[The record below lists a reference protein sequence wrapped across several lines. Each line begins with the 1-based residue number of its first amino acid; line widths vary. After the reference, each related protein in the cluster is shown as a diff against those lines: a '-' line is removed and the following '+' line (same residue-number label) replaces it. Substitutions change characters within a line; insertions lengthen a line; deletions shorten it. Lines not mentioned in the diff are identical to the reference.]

1 MKCKLPRGQY
11 RISITSGCNMK
22 CVYCHNE
29 GNKAVASLTIDQIKK
44 IIESSKDVG
53 LEEIRLTG
61 GDPLTHPNIYEIC
74 RMISEDY
81 HLKISINT
89 NGILI
94 DKLLYMIDNGWIQR
108 VVIGL
113 DYFNGNISKN
123 SPIGLSSKEI
133 LNNILKIKSKN
144 CNVSIATVYNGDY
157 NEIYSIVNWC
167 IENQIR
173 VKIIEEEKNEI
184 SEHSSIEYL
193 QMRDKIFDDFP
204 LDKNVDALDEMN
216 GYINNV
222 KIVSFFPSLCRLR
235 RCDLCQKI
243 QLRITSTGV
252 IKHCIFY
259 DNQDLNIF
267 KGDPALNIKR
277 SLQMPIDYHYDESLI
292 IDKEVQHG

>member
-11 RISITSGCNMK
+11 RISITSGCHMK

-29 GNKAVASLTIDQIKK
+29 GNKTVALLTVNQIKK
-44 IIESSKDVG
+44 IIDSSKDVG

-61 GDPLTHPNIYEIC
+61 GDPLTHPNIFEIC
-74 RMISEDY
+74 RMISEEY

-144 CNVSIATVYNGDY
+144 CNVSIATVYNGNY
-157 NEIYSIVNWC
+157 KEIYNIVNWC

-184 SEHSSIEYL
+184 SEYSSIGYI
-193 QMRDKIFDDFP
+193 QMRDKFFDEFP
-204 LDKNVDALDEMN
+204 LDKNIDALDEIN

-243 QLRITSTGV
+243 QLRITSNGI

-267 KGDPALNIKR
+267 EGDPELNIKR

-292 IDKEVQHG
+292 IDKEVQHE